1 MAVAPL
7 HRSADISLVVDN
19 QCKRPYNNSMKPF
32 DPLWLRLVRAVSLI
46 VVLVWVYAW
55 VMNDDYQKLYSPMA
69 PIRTSIGTIIGG
81 EQR

>member
-1 MAVAPL
+1 
-7 HRSADISLVVDN
+7 
-19 QCKRPYNNSMKPF
+19 MKPF